1 MGQLFNFADWKIDGM
16 FVFVVV
22 LAYFLG
28 NISPSTLLARA
39 KGLDIKKEGSGNAG
53 TTNTLRV
60 LGGKA
65 ALITLIVDIGKGV
78 LAVLLGGWL
87 SSPEAAMCCALAAF
101 LGHIFP
107 VLLKFKGGKGVAVAF
122 GAVAAMDPKLG
133 FLSLGIVIL
142 AVLITRRV
150 SIGSILIAVLF
161 PFLCWWLHPEFLPF
175 GIVMAILLFYKHRSN
190 LMRLIRGEED
200 PISLSWFKGKKGGS
214 K

>member
-1 MGQLFNFADWKIDGM
+1 MEQIFTFTDWKIDGM
-16 FVFVVV
+16 FLFVVV

-28 NISPSTLLARA
+28 NISPSTLLARSM
-39 KGLDIKKEGSGNAG
+39 GHDIKKEGSGNAG

-60 LGGKA
+60 LGAKA

-78 LAVLLGGWL
+78 VAVLLGYAL
-87 SSPEAAMCCALAAF
+87 SSPQAAMCCALAAF

-122 GAVAAMDPKLG
+122 GAVAALDPRLG

-150 SIGSILIAVLF
+150 SVGSILIAVLF
-161 PFLCWWLHPEFLPF
+161 PFLTWWLYPEFLPF
-175 GIVMAILLFYKHRSN
+175 GIVMAVLLLYKHRSN

-200 PISLSWFKGKKGGS
+200 PISLSWFKKKGGE

>member
-1 MGQLFNFADWKIDGM
+1 
-16 FVFVVV
+16 
-22 LAYFLG
+22 
-28 NISPSTLLARA
+28 
-39 KGLDIKKEGSGNAG
+39 
-53 TTNTLRV
+53 
-60 LGGKA
+60 
-65 ALITLIVDIGKGV
+65 
-78 LAVLLGGWL
+78 
-87 SSPEAAMCCALAAF
+87 MCCALAAF